1 MCLGIVVYE
10 TKDLFKAKTYL
21 YSALLLSG
29 QLILRK
35 WKDNM
40 PSLILVM
47 RCLVKQEVRC
57 SILVFGL
64 SSQFGMGVLA
74 HNCWT
79 YFLAAIV
86 LCSRAWEQYFSCI
99 DESLIRKC
107 VHTVHDGGW
116 WKWLRCFWC
125 MWCSFPVMLYLVFF
139 VSICMFYKSWNETT
153 KHPQRI

>member
-1 MCLGIVVYE
+1 MVYE
-10 TKDLFKAKTYL
+10 TKDLFTANTYL
-21 YSALLLSG
+21 YSALFLSG
-29 QLILRK
+29 QLILWK
-35 WKDNM
+35 WKNNM
-40 PSLILVM
+40 PSLILAM
-47 RCLVKQEVRC
+47 CCLVKQEVRC

-64 SSQFGMGVLA
+64 NSWFGMGVLA

-86 LCSRAWEQYFSCI
+86 LCSRAWEQYFSHI

-107 VHTVHDGGW
+107 VHTVYDVMFWW

-125 MWCSFPVMLYLVFF
+125 MWCTFPVMLYLVFF